1 VYVCVARISRVE
13 VIAAAVVDTVN
24 VSPAIIAVTPTGF
37 APIAYEIEVAA
48 GSAIKV
54 GDGYGVG
61 VAVVELLGRGVG
73 EIDGVGDADG
83 TA

>member
-1 VYVCVARISRVE
+1 MCVARISRVE
-13 VIAAAVVDTVN
+13 VIAAAVVETVN
-24 VSPAIIAVTPTGF
+24 VSPEIIAVTPTGF

-54 GDGYGVG
+54 GDGYGVTDE
-61 VAVVELLGRGVG
+61 VAVGVLLGRGVG
-73 EIDGVGDADG
+73 EIDGVADADG